1 MSRIGT
7 LVRSNMEIF
16 FLKKFYIIVLTS
28 LLFFY
33 INKNYLIRL
42 EVFFNREYKDN
53 TVNIL

>member
-1 MSRIGT
+1 
-7 LVRSNMEIF
+7 MEIF